1 MRFGMNFGMVAPQG
15 SGVTWQSAVQDLIEL
30 APEMED
36 LGYDSLTVTEHHFQ
50 RDGHNSSPLVVL
62 AAVAAVTKRMNI
74 GTNILLAPLY
84 NPVKLAEDIA
94 VLDNISNGRVTVG
107 IAPGYVT
114 EEFAGLMV
122 PYEERVSRFEETVDI
137 LLAAWTNEVFSHEGK
152 HFSIPPTHLTPKPV
166 QDPHPP
172 IWYGVSGPRML
183 RRAAERHLIFTAS
196 PRHSIEELEEHLE
209 IYRSTAAAVGY
220 TPPAFPV
227 MKGVFVAETTEA
239 AEAVAGPAVTHL
251 FRELY
256 GKNSASGARR
266 LTNDKGELVE
276 DENTVS
282 FETFKDRYLIGTP
295 DQVAEKVRELRDR
308 IGMTELIAW
317 SQLPGIN
324 GEQVRSSMQLFARE
338 VIPAFAD

>member
-1 MRFGMNFGMVAPQG
+1 VE
-15 SGVTWQSAVQDLIEL
+15 DLIEI

-50 RDGHNSSPLVVL
+50 RDGWIPTPLAVL
-62 AAVAAVTKRMNI
+62 AAVAAVTKRMTL

-94 VLDNISNGRVTVG
+94 VVDNISNGRLTVG
-107 IAPGYVT
+107 VAPGYVP

-122 PYEERVSRFEETVDI
+122 PYDERVSRFLETMDV
-137 LLAAWTNEVFSHEGK
+137 LKAAWTNEVFEHSGK
-152 HFSIPPTHLTPKPV
+152 HFQIPPTHLSPKPV
-166 QDPHPP
+166 QDPHPQ
-172 IWYGVSGPRML
+172 IWWGVSGPRLL
-183 RRAAERHLIFTAS
+183 RLAAERGFVFTAS
-196 PRHSIEELEEHLE
+196 PRHTIEEIEEHLG
-209 IYRSTAAAVGY
+209 IYQRSAEAVGF

-227 MKGVFVAETTEA
+227 MKGVFVAETREA
-239 AEAVAGPAVTHL
+239 AEAVAGPSVTHL
-251 FRELY
+251 FTELY
-256 GKNSASGARR
+256 GKNSASGARA

-282 FETFKDRYLIGTP
+282 FETFKERYLIGTP
-295 DQVAEKVRELRDR
+295 DDVAEKVRELRDR
-308 IGMTELIAW
+308 VGMTELIAW

-324 GEQVRSSMQLFARE
+324 GDQVRSSMQLFARE